1 MSFNNLNQVIPD
13 NDSSG
18 ITSSQTVNL
27 PSAALLSVSVS
38 LQLSGVGS
46 GGYNGDLYVLL
57 SHAGASSVLLN
68 RVGKTA
74 SNPFGYGDNGLSVTF
89 SDSASNGDIHLYQ
102 TVSNPGGGLLTGTWQ
117 PDGRRTDPGAVTD
130 SSPRTAFLSNFAG
143 LSNNGKWNLYL
154 VDLSGGAQ
162 LRLDSWSLNLAVV
175 PEPSAWGNLFGIVL
189 GAYGISRQFRLRGRV
204 GFEPLPSREGLCGA
218 QTPKDVETQ
227 L

>member
-1 MSFNNLNQVIPD
+1 MLIPTTIGQVYSVSFNNLNQVIPD

-27 PSAALLSVSVS
+27 PSAALRSVSVS

-74 SNPFGYGDNGLSVTF
+74 SNPFGYGDNGLSVKF

-117 PDGRRTDPGAVTD
+117 PDGRRVDPGAVTA

-143 LSNNGKWNLYL
+143 LTDNGKWNLYL

-175 PEPSAWGNLFGIVL
+175 PEPTSFGTILGIPVGAFGI
-189 GAYGISRQFRLRGRV
+189 FRRMRSKSFHQHRCSNLAK
-204 GFEPLPSREGLCGA
+204 SWI
-218 QTPKDVETQ
+218 
-227 L
+227 